1 MSASVLTLRKI
12 FLDPTISIRRRI
24 EAAEAVLTFES
35 PPDVAD
41 DARAF
46 LAEIFENLDHDID
59 LRLDALKVM
68 RKAEA
73 RRVTQ
78 PILSPGEAHRNREAW
93 RKKAIDERRKELIEA
108 GLWPA
113 PDDWADDLKSP
124 DWVPPP
130 GNPNPPLDV
139 ENLGDRMRAARLKLK
154 AEKSSG

>member
-1 MSASVLTLRKI
+1 M
-12 FLDPTISIRRRI
+12 RRRI

-41 DARAF
+41 DARGF
-46 LAEIFENLDHDID
+46 LAEIFEDSDRHVD

-93 RKKAIDERRKELIEA
+93 RKRAIDERRKELIEA

-130 GNPNPPLDV
+130 GNPNPPIDFV
-139 ENLGDRMRAARLKLK
+139 GFGDRMEAYRRMKNK
-154 AEKSSG
+154 KSSG